1 MANPEKFWD
10 FLAKNFDQG
19 EGNPGEREDIKIT
32 KKYLQPGDVV
42 LDYACGT
49 GTLSI
54 EIADQVKEIHAVDI
68 SSKMLAAAERKA
80 TERRIENIR
89 FDHTIIF
96 DERYAKESFDAV
108 MAFNILHLL
117 EDAQQA
123 VHRINEILKPGG
135 YFISSTPSL
144 LEKKTFVNHLLSP
157 LFIVPSKL
165 GIIPYVRLFKI
176 SELEDLFAHGNFQM
190 VETKKFADGITDY
203 FVVARKINR

>member
-19 EGNPGEREDIKIT
+19 EGFPAEREDIKIT

-54 EIADQVKEIHAVDI
+54 EIADQVKEIYAVDI